1 MCREIVETVH
11 EVEGLGISESLA
23 DFLDT
28 AVDIT
33 EIYVDFLDDF
43 TVDRCTET
51 EHAVSGGVLRAD
63 IDHKIFGFEN
73 TAFMFHDLTLGILGP
88 DIGEVGLTLVF
99 NRNGIDCRVVVIV
112 LAQRIALPVDV
123 EEEAAHIGIVDEDYP
138 EEVIDFTLE
147 NGSNG
152 PKIVN

>member
-51 EHAVSGGVLRAD
+51 KHAVSGRVLRAD

-73 TAFMFHDLTLGILGP
+73 WKD
-88 DIGEVGLTLVF
+88 
-99 NRNGIDCRVVVIV
+99 
-112 LAQRIALPVDV
+112 
-123 EEEAAHIGIVDEDYP
+123 
-138 EEVIDFTLE
+138 
-147 NGSNG
+147 
-152 PKIVN
+152 